1 MTLCCDTYCVDV
13 TDSEGVKCSGSPDQG
28 KCADYVVQWHYDAD
42 QRECQQFWF
51 GGCHGNANRYGTLE
65 DCESECVN
73 AHAPNV
79 GWIYVFFVRQCTV
92 TLFTYRR

>member
-51 GGCHGNANRYGTLE
+51 SGCHGNANRYGTLRT
-65 DCESECVN
+65 VN
-73 AHAPNV
+73 PSVSMHIRRTLV
-79 GWIYVFFVRQCTV
+79 GVMFSLLDSV
-92 TLFTYRR
+92 L